1 MHCSASKVPLYEVK
15 SQGIVHQGWAWLA
28 LAFSLALHVTDE
40 ALTDFLSVYN
50 PAALA
55 IRQKFGFLPL
65 PTFTFK
71 VWLSGLILGVILLV
85 AVSPFAF
92 RRAKWLTVLSYPL
105 GILMLANGLLHLIG
119 SVYLGRFMPGVYSS
133 PLLIAAS
140 IYLLVAIRSGGIV
153 TTQEPFRSRLPKNLR
168 KWLYRGGHPNWL
180 ATILNRC
187 WAVIHALGVAPNY
200 LVTLEVQGRR
210 SGRRISLPL
219 VMVIIEGER
228 YLVSM
233 LGTEAGWVQNVKA
246 AGGNVTLCH
255 GHREEVHLEEV
266 AADQRAPVLKAYLK
280 RAPGARGHLPVD
292 KDAPL
297 SEFEQVAA
305 RFPVFRVIPR
315 SSQRLK

>member
-1 MHCSASKVPLYEVK
+1 MRTERPC
-15 SQGIVHQGWAWLA
+15 
-28 LAFSLALHVTDE
+28 
-40 ALTDFLSVYN
+40 
-50 PAALA
+50 
-55 IRQKFGFLPL
+55 RFLP
-65 PTFTFK
+65 
-71 VWLSGLILGVILLV
+71 S
-85 AVSPFAF
+85 
-92 RRAKWLTVLSYPL
+92 
-105 GILMLANGLLHLIG
+105 MHL
-119 SVYLGRFMPGVYSS
+119 
-133 PLLIAAS
+133 
-140 IYLLVAIRSGGIV
+140 
-153 TTQEPFRSRLPKNLR
+153 K
-168 KWLYRGGHPNWL
+168 KWLYRGGRPNWV
-180 ATILNRC
+180 ATVVNRC
-187 WAVIHALGVAPNY
+187 WAAVHALGVAPNY
-200 LVTLEVQGRR
+200 LVTLEVWGRR
-210 SGRRISLPL
+210 CGSRISLPL